1 MTKMEMFVALKTM
14 AEEAG
19 REDLVE
25 KINHEI
31 ELLDNKKSGTRK
43 ETKVQKINKVLDE
56 RIMAVLESNGAPMR
70 ASEVLAMVDYS
81 DIEGLDNVTLPKIT
95 NRLTALCK
103 DAKRVDRFEDK
114 HGVTFAVGTGVG
126 AKVKPNAEE

>member
-1 MTKMEMFVALKTM
+1 MTKKEMFMELKAM

-25 KINHEI
+25 KIDHEI
-31 ELLDNKKSGTRK
+31 ELLDKKVSGKRG
-43 ETKVQKINKVLDE
+43 ETKTQKINKVLDE

-70 ASEVLAMVDYS
+70 ASEVLAKVDYS
-81 DIEGLDNVTLPKIT
+81 DIEGLDTVTLPKIT

-114 HGVTFAVGTGVG
+114 HGVTFTVGTGAG
-126 AKVKPNAEE
+126 AKVKATAEE